1 MDIKNTIISAKVV
14 IESLVALLEN
24 EDVDISSIKFKVGS
38 QEEGYESEDMSFE
51 SLINLTMKGLEEA
64 KAQAVQEWI
73 SVEDKEPD
81 CGETVLICWSDS
93 PEVEP
98 EKDYMDIDIDTGALY
113 WSNYNDGDE
122 PSHWMPLPKVIELQE
137 PANA

>member
-1 MDIKNTIISAKVV
+1 MKIKEGGGMDIKNTIISAKVV

-64 KAQAVQEWI
+64 KAQAV
-73 SVEDKEPD
+73 
-81 CGETVLICWSDS
+81 
-93 PEVEP
+93 PEVITIGNELQSWVAVWSFRAKNDGEDYVVVDANLLA
-98 EKDYMDIDIDTGALY
+98 EKIEKLTGA
-113 WSNYNDGDE
+113 
-122 PSHWMPLPKVIELQE
+122 
-137 PANA
+137 NA

>member
-1 MDIKNTIISAKVV
+1 MDIQRDEDFEKAYSEICKPIIARPYPR
-14 IESLVALLEN
+14 N
-24 EDVDISSIKFKVGS
+24 EKGEYIY
-38 QEEGYESEDMSFE
+38 QEIHEAYLMWQ
-51 SLINLTMKGLEEA
+51 A
-64 KAQAVQEWI
+64 KAQAVPEWI

-122 PSHWMPLPKVIELQE
+122 PSHWMPLPQPVAQE
-137 PANA
+137 QMDE